1 MQFRKLAILL
11 HPDKNRFTC
20 AMDGFVLIGDA
31 RTVLTDREKQMKY
44 CNKCDP
50 AGIPQANH
58 QKEPIDANL
67 LFPNRQAPQG
77 SSSLKLAHKVHLR
90 ALLQKRQFRKMSAMR
105 KQHIKYCQ
113 RLKTH
118 LTVARG
124 QSLDIKIK

>member
-50 AGIPQANH
+50 AGIPQVQNVGRPSRG
-58 QKEPIDANL
+58 QNN
-67 LFPNRQAPQG
+67 FMNNV
-77 SSSLKLAHKVHLR
+77 SSLFMN
-90 ALLQKRQFRKMSAMR
+90 QQP
-105 KQHIKYCQ
+105 QHI
-113 RLKTH
+113 
-118 LTVARG
+118 
-124 QSLDIKIK
+124 